1 MGTSVICM
9 ATTHDTSLGIAATV
23 SAALREAG
31 ISQRD
36 AATRTGI
43 PINTLSRRLTGYSP
57 FLVTELA
64 ALADLLDV
72 PLPQLLTPTGDAA

>member
-1 MGTSVICM
+1 MNPL
-9 ATTHDTSLGIAATV
+9 DTSRGIAATV

-36 AATRTGI
+36 AAARTGI
-43 PINTLSRRLTGYSP
+43 AINTLSRRLTGNSP

-64 ALADLLDV
+64 LIAELLGTTV
-72 PLPQLLTPTGDAA
+72 PELISAKAAAA